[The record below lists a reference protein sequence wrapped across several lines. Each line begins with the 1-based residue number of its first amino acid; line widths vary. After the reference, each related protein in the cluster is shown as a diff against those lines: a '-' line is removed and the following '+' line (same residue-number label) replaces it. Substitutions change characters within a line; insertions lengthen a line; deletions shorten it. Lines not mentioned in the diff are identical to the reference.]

1 MEVRT
6 DLQFDPASA
15 FHTYSM
21 VFTIV
26 KEDLMVSCFF
36 LDKLLL

>member
-21 VFTIV
+21 VYTIV
-26 KEDLMVSCFF
+26 KEDLMVNCF
-36 LDKLLL
+36 LVKPLH